1 MNKNGVS
8 QYDLARSAYQATGR
22 EGKSLRNKPTID
34 PLLAHIFEWF
44 EGLSRSRFNYVGM
57 DFAFAPLQPT
67 EIEAYMRLKQVTP
80 HPVEFDLL
88 NAVDSIFLEL
98 MNKRDEKK

>member
-1 MNKNGVS
+1 MRVGGLS
-8 QYDLARSAYQATGR
+8 SYDKSMKAYRATGR
-22 EGKSLRNKPTID
+22 EGKSLREKPTID

-44 EGLSRSRFNYVGM
+44 EGLSRSRYNYVGM
-57 DFAFAPLQPT
+57 EFAFAPLRPT

-80 HPVEFDLL
+80 HPIEFDLL

-98 MNKRDEKK
+98 MNKRDDKK